1 MLRRFWL
8 STALLT
14 ATVMQV
20 LDITETREGASIH
33 QRDQDRRPRGHC
45 DQCGD
50 GGDIRVCI
58 HISTYPETDPARDRL
73 SYIVVRRAEGLRHE
87 GRV

>member
-45 DQCGD
+45 DQCGESPYL
-50 GGDIRVCI
+50 ILFMHCK
-58 HISTYPETDPARDRL
+58 P
-73 SYIVVRRAEGLRHE
+73 LRTALVTK
-87 GRV
+87 R

>member
-33 QRDQDRRPRGHC
+33 QRDQDRRPRRHC

-50 GGDIRVCI
+50 G
-58 HISTYPETDPARDRL
+58 TYKNLEA
-73 SYIVVRRAEGLRHE
+73 IGGAMRRG
-87 GRV
+87 G

>member
-20 LDITETREGASIH
+20 LDIAIVSVVALIYMAGTLSAEKK
-33 QRDQDRRPRGHC
+33 PRSVGW
-45 DQCGD
+45 
-50 GGDIRVCI
+50 
-58 HISTYPETDPARDRL
+58 
-73 SYIVVRRAEGLRHE
+73 
-87 GRV
+87 